1 LSKCQLYNCNKEATL
16 YCFYVTARDGK
27 ARTYRT
33 YRFCAFHGKEIRNG
47 EWEER
52 K

>member
-1 LSKCQLYNCNKEATL
+1 LTLCDVRDCGEGAAL

-27 ARTYRT
+27 SRTYRT
-33 YRFCAFHGKEIRNG
+33 YRFCAFHGKEIRGG
-47 EWEER
+47 EWEEM